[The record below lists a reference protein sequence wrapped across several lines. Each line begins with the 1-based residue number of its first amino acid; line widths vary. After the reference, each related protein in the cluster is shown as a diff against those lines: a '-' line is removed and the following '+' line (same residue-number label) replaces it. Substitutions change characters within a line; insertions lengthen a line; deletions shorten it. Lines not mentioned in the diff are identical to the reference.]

1 VSGDYISATVLG
13 KNLFPFAELSPVSLL
28 QAITLGIIVLLKG
41 MVDIIFHCTV
51 TLSIVKNQAAQL
63 AVKVL

>member
-13 KNLFPFAELSPVSLL
+13 KNPFSFAELAPVSLL
-28 QAITLGIIVLLKG
+28 QAITLHIIVLLKG

-51 TLSIVKNQAAQL
+51 TLSIVKNQGAQL
-63 AVKVL
+63 AVEVL